1 MSTRVGPHAERN
13 KLLLALS
20 KGEYQRLLPDLEVVP
35 LPMGSVLYEVDQKI
49 CGIYFPQR
57 CVVSALVDGE
67 DDEPAEIQTIGNEG
81 VVGLAVLGTG
91 VAISR
96 TVAQVP
102 DHAVRMSAGAF
113 RRAVGESAVL
123 RTILLRYT
131 EWTLKRLARTGL
143 CYRQHGLE
151 ARCARWL
158 LTTQDRVGANRFV
171 LKQELLAQMLGAR
184 RPSTTTAA
192 GTLRRAGLIRYSR
205 GVITVMDRPGL
216 EAAACSCYGI
226 LRADYER
233 LLGDGAGR
241 QRPAT

>member
-1 MSTRVGPHAERN
+1 MSTRDSPPAERN
-13 KLLLALS
+13 RLLLALS

-35 LPMGSVLYEVDQKI
+35 LPMGSVLYEVDQTI
-49 CGIYFPQR
+49 PGIYFPQR
-57 CVVSALVDGE
+57 SVISALVDGE
-67 DDEPAEIQTIGNEG
+67 DGEPAEVQTIGNEG

-96 TVAQVP
+96 TVAQIP

-113 RRAVGESAVL
+113 RRAVGESERL
-123 RTILLRYT
+123 RNMLLRYM
-131 EWTLKRLARTGL
+131 EWTLGRLARTGL

-151 ARCARWL
+151 ARRARSL
-158 LTTQDRVGANRFV
+158 LTTQDRVGADRFV
-171 LKQELLAQMLGAR
+171 LKQALLAQMLGGR

-216 EAAACSCYGI
+216 EAAACSCYAV
-226 LRADYER
+226 LEADYER
-233 LLGDGAGR
+233 LLGDPAGPR
-241 QRPAT
+241 RPVT

>member
-1 MSTRVGPHAERN
+1 MAMSERDGPHAERN

-20 KGEYQRLLPDLEVVP
+20 KGEYQRLLPDFEVVP
-35 LPMGSVLYEVDQKI
+35 LPMGSVLYEVDQTI
-49 CGIYFPQR
+49 PGIYFPQR
-57 CVVSALVDGE
+57 SVVSALVEAEDGE
-67 DDEPAEIQTIGNEG
+67 PPELQTIGNEG

-91 VAISR
+91 VAVSR

-102 DHAVRMSAGAF
+102 DHAVRMSTGAF
-113 RRAVGESAVL
+113 QRAVGGSASL

-131 EWTLKRLARTGL
+131 EWTLGQLARTGL

-151 ARCARWL
+151 ARCARSL
-158 LTTQDRVGANRFV
+158 LTTQDRVGADRFV

-192 GTLRRAGLIRYSR
+192 GVLKRAGLIRYSR
-205 GVITVMDRPGL
+205 GVITIMDRPGL
-216 EAAACSCYGI
+216 ESAACSCYGI

-233 LLGDGAGR
+233 LLGAVAA
-241 QRPAT
+241 Q